1 MKLRTRLQLLITQ
14 IALTEANYK
23 RHNAEHWER
32 VHKLKLVELKNAMR
46 KENA

>member
-1 MKLRTRLQLLITQ
+1 MKLRTRLQLLMAE
-14 IALTEANYK
+14 IALKEATWK